1 MGEFDLSKLGR
12 DDWLVGAGGILLI
25 LDLLF
30 LPWHHESV
38 ILLGATISASQSAT
52 SAPDSLWG
60 ILALLLS
67 VAVVVDLALS
77 LFSPRTQ
84 VPTTQLGRA
93 MTRCIGAALV
103 IFFLLLK
110 LFAHAQYL
118 GAGAYL
124 GFVLAIAV
132 VVGAYRYAQ
141 EGETY

>member
-1 MGEFDLSKLGR
+1 VDLSKLSL
-12 DDWLVGAGGILLI
+12 DDWLVGAGGVLLI
-25 LDLLF
+25 IDLLF

-38 ILLGATISASQSAT
+38 ILLGATISASQSAIT
-52 SAPDSLWG
+52 APDSLWG
-60 ILALLLS
+60 VLALLLT

-77 LFSPRTQ
+77 VFSPQTQ

-93 MTRCIGAALV
+93 MTRCAAAAAV

-118 GAGAYL
+118 GLGAYL

-141 EGETY
+141 EGEIY